1 MPVKKQGSLP
11 KTLPEFSSQ
20 EETNISE
27 DPTKKLFGFRM
38 KKKLHLYRSMEK
50 IFSPLKKFRR
60 DLEFLE
66 RFFLVKLAKKK
77 THFLDSQ
84 EKSHEVTWKSDD
96 LEKFISLLKEA
107 KMGGDVAMAIC
118 RGKRKAN
125 KKVFAEIEEEALS
138 LIDDAERTF

>member
-1 MPVKKQGSLP
+1 
-11 KTLPEFSSQ
+11 
-20 EETNISE
+20 
-27 DPTKKLFGFRM
+27 
-38 KKKLHLYRSMEK
+38 MEK

-66 RFFLVKLAKKK
+66 RFFLVNFVKRKLTSWIRRK
-77 THFLDSQ
+77 
-84 EKSHEVTWKSDD
+84 KSHEVTWKSDD